1 MIHDKEIIKDYYQDG
16 TVARGYID
24 ERFMRPLGRVQ
35 HRTQIETINHIISFY
50 HIDRILEVA
59 CGPARLTSGIE
70 GFKKGVA
77 VDTSENMLNIARR
90 NVSNPEKWNFINAN
104 AFDIKLNER
113 FHLIYVFRFIRHFRL
128 SERIKLYNK
137 FHELLEDRG
146 ILIFDAVNYEKVGLI
161 RKMENKGQKL
171 IYDKIYVS
179 SKSLEDELFN
189 AGYEVL
195 TLKGLIYHFYIQAAI
210 SRISNKLNIDEVGL
224 KVIHCLEHFPFGRPL
239 ESIVISRKR

>member
-1 MIHDKEIIKDYYQDG
+1 MIHDKETIKDYYEDD
-16 TVARGYID
+16 TVARDYIA
-24 ERFMRPLGRVQ
+24 ERFMKPLGQVQ

-59 CGPARLTSGIE
+59 CGPARLTSGIK

-77 VDTSENMLNIARR
+77 VDTSENMLHIARR
-90 NVSNPEKWNFINAN
+90 NVRNPEKWHFVNAN
-104 AFDIKLNER
+104 AFDMKLNER
-113 FHLIYVFRFIRHFRL
+113 FQLIYAFRFIRHFRL

-146 ILIFDAVNYEKVGLI
+146 ILIFDVVNYEKLALI

-171 IYDKIYVS
+171 IYDKIYSS
-179 SKSLEDELFN
+179 SKSLEDELSSV
-189 AGYEVL
+189 GYEVL

-210 SRISNKLNIDEVGL
+210 SRISNKLNFDEAGF
-224 KVIHCLEHFPFGRPL
+224 KVIRYLERFPFGRPL
-239 ESIVISRKR
+239 ESIVISRKI

>member
-1 MIHDKEIIKDYYQDG
+1 MIHDKETIKDYYQDD
-16 TVARGYID
+16 TVARDYID
-24 ERFMRPLGRVQ
+24 ERFMRPLGQIQ
-35 HRTQIETINHIISFY
+35 HRTQIKTINHIISFY
-50 HIDRILEVA
+50 HIDRVLEVA

-77 VDTSENMLNIARR
+77 VDTSESMLNIARR
-90 NVSNPEKWNFINAN
+90 NVSNPEKWHFINAN

-113 FHLIYVFRFIRHFRL
+113 FQLIYVFRFIRHFRL
-128 SERIKLYNK
+128 PERMKLYNK

-146 ILIFDAVNYEKVGLI
+146 ILIFDAVNYEKFALI

-171 IYDKIYVS
+171 IYDKIYAN
-179 SKSLEDELFN
+179 SKSLENELFN

-210 SRISNKLNIDEVGL
+210 SRISNKLNIDEVGM
-224 KVIHCLEHFPFGRPL
+224 KVIHCFERFPFGRPL